1 MTSILKAIDMKRNN
15 TATGNP
21 HILLTAM
28 GIQRDHWE
36 SRTLSTK
43 STKNHRTPKQTTK
56 QNKTKNKNKKQKQ
69 KKYINICLNVMR
81 TTNGAISKMRGI
93 YIVNYTCNA
102 GPRACPHEYSVQLP
116 KVC

>member
-1 MTSILKAIDMKRNN
+1 MKRNN

-56 QNKTKNKNKKQKQ
+56 QNKKQKQ
-69 KKYINICLNVMR
+69 KTKTKKIHQYMSKRNAHNKRCNFKDAGYI
-81 TTNGAISKMRGI
+81 
-93 YIVNYTCNA
+93 
-102 GPRACPHEYSVQLP
+102 YS
-116 KVC
+116 